1 VSIEISITDNDE
13 DTKYTFRDWA
23 EVEGYLE
30 VVMLECESFDNYKE
44 LITLPAMDKKVW
56 EKFKRAG
63 DIVFDMMEGS

>member
-1 VSIEISITDNDE
+1 MSIEVSVTDKDE
-13 DTKYTFRDWA
+13 DNKYTFRDWV

-30 VVMLECESFDNYKE
+30 IIVSELKNDNSYKE

-63 DIVFDMMEGS
+63 DIVFEMEERV

>member
-1 VSIEISITDNDE
+1 MSIEISITDNDE

-30 VVMLECESFDNYKE
+30 IVMLEGGNFETYKE

-63 DIVFDMMEGS
+63 DIVFDMMEDI